1 MGVAY
6 RRREKQVK
14 PERLCAPNDSSDD
27 LKRVQRE
34 RAASGDAP
42 GASRRRHFESFAT
55 DRASTA
61 SRDGASDEHCGRMD
75 ANDDDDGVFNS
86 VRRTRIERKTPTARM
101 PNHARAPTTLAL
113 TESQSTEL
121 ALVAQLPASTD
132 AEKRKR
138 DADVLEVKLR
148 AIRDNVVDSRR
159 RGGAADVSGSQAG
172 AGSGEFHKYREARR
186 RERERLDA
194 IEREDEERR
203 TMEEYRARVETR
215 VKASEEKTAKNRKK
229 RDKAKAKRAAKRAKT
244 TTTSGGDDVAVGDDD
259 DDGEE
264 EEDAP
269 AELD

>member
-1 MGVAY
+1 M
-6 RRREKQVK
+6 
-14 PERLCAPNDSSDD
+14 
-27 LKRVQRE
+27 
-34 RAASGDAP
+34 
-42 GASRRRHFESFAT
+42 
-55 DRASTA
+55 
-61 SRDGASDEHCGRMD
+61 
-75 ANDDDDGVFNS
+75 
-86 VRRTRIERKTPTARM
+86 RRTQDIRIERETSTARM

-121 ALVAQLPASTD
+121 ALVAALPASTD

-244 TTTSGGDDVAVGDDD
+244 TTTSGGDDVAAAAVGDDD